1 MSDVD
6 KLVIQI
12 NDKIKKLINVKQALL
27 IENDNLVKKQEELLQ
42 QVENKNKI
50 IEELKN
56 KNRNLSIADKV
67 KQLEGNSDVKLK
79 IDEMVREID
88 KCIELLNK

>member
-6 KLVIQI
+6 KLIIQI
-12 NDKIKKLINVKQALL
+12 NERIKKLINVKQALL
-27 IENDNLVKKQEELLQ
+27 IENESLVKMQEELLQ
-42 QVENKNKI
+42 QLENKNKI
-50 IEELKN
+50 IEELNN

-67 KQLEGNSDVKLK
+67 KQLEGSSDIKLK
-79 IDEMVREID
+79 IDGMVREID

>member
-6 KLVIQI
+6 KLVLQI
-12 NDKIKKLINVKQALL
+12 NDKIKKLINVKQTLL
-27 IENDNLVKKQEELLQ
+27 IENENLVKKQEELLQ
-42 QVENKNKI
+42 QVESKNKI

-56 KNRNLSIADKV
+56 KNSNLSIADKV

>member
-6 KLVIQI
+6 KLIIQI
-12 NDKIKKLINVKQALL
+12 NDKIKKLIGVKQALL
-27 IENDNLVKKQEELLQ
+27 IENKNLTVRQADLLLEIQ
-42 QVENKNKI
+42 NKNRI
-50 IEELKN
+50 IDELRN
-56 KNRNLSIADKV
+56 KNRNLSIAESV
-67 KQLEGNSDVKLK
+67 KQIEGNSDVRLK

>member
-6 KLVIQI
+6 KLVLQI
-12 NDKIKKLINVKQALL
+12 NDKIKKLINVKQTLL
-27 IENDNLVKKQEELLQ
+27 IENENLVKKQEELLQ
-42 QVENKNKI
+42 QVENDNKI

>member
-6 KLVIQI
+6 KLIIQI
-12 NDKIKKLINVKQALL
+12 NERIKKLINVKQALL
-27 IENDNLVKKQEELLQ
+27 IENESLVKMQEELLQ
-42 QVENKNKI
+42 QLENKNKI
-50 IEELKN
+50 IEELNN

-67 KQLEGNSDVKLK
+67 KQLEGNSDIKLK
-79 IDEMVREID
+79 IDGMVREID

>member
-6 KLVIQI
+6 KLVLQI
-12 NDKIKKLINVKQALL
+12 NDKIKKLINVKQTLL
-27 IENDNLVKKQEELLQ
+27 IENENLVKKQEELLQ

-56 KNRNLSIADKV
+56 KNSNLSIADKV
-67 KQLEGNSDVKLK
+67 KQIEGNSDVKLK

>member
-12 NDKIKKLINVKQALL
+12 NDKINKLINVKQALL
-27 IENDNLVKKQEELLQ
+27 SEKDNLVKKQEELLQ

-56 KNRNLSIADKV
+56 KNSNLSIADKV

>member
-6 KLVIQI
+6 KLVLQI

-27 IENDNLVKKQEELLQ
+27 IENENLVIKQEELLLQ
-42 QVENKNKI
+42 IENKNKR

>member
-6 KLVIQI
+6 KLVLQI
-12 NDKIKKLINVKQALL
+12 NDKIKKLINVKQTLL
-27 IENDNLVKKQEELLQ
+27 IENENLVKKQEELLQ
-42 QVENKNKI
+42 QVESKNKR

-56 KNRNLSIADKV
+56 KNSNLSIADKV

>member
-6 KLVIQI
+6 KLVLRI
-12 NDKIKKLINVKQALL
+12 NDKIKKLINVKQTLL
-27 IENDNLVKKQEELLQ
+27 IENGNLVKKQEELLQ

-79 IDEMVREID
+79 IDDMVREID

>member
-6 KLVIQI
+6 KLVLQI
-12 NDKIKKLINVKQALL
+12 NDKIKKLINLKQTLL
-27 IENDNLVKKQEELLQ
+27 IENENLIKKQEDLLQ

>member
-6 KLVIQI
+6 KLIKQI
-12 NDKIKKLINVKQALL
+12 NEKIEKLIKVRHSLI
-27 IENDNLVKKQEELLQ
+27 IENENLTNKQKELLQ
-42 QVENKNKI
+42 EIDHKNKRL
-50 IEELKN
+50 EDLTN
-56 KNRNLSIADKV
+56 KNRNLSIADSI
-67 KQLEGNSDVKLK
+67 KQLEGNSDVKLR